1 MSDDIL
7 DEVQSRYA
15 AVAASGLSGDQAGVR
30 AVAEAFG
37 LQPGGAGVN
46 PGRGKPGAL
55 VRQPDRVRAASDSP
69 QLAGSRDL
77 GAVSLAGAGVG
88 S

>member
-30 AVAEAFG
+30 AVR

-46 PGRGKPGAL
+46 PGRGEPGSL